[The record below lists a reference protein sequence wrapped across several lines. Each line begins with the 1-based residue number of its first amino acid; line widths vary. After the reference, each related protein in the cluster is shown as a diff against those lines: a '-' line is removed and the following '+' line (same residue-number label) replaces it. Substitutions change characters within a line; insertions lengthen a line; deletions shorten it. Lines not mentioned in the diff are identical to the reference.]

1 MSFDPASGIGFFI
14 VYLAPGFAT
23 LEVYT
28 MFALVDRELKEYEKL
43 IWSLI
48 ISTVI
53 YYPYSIVKGIKT
65 FEEAQGDFFIFQ
77 TILTLIIIG
86 IFLGSVLTVINRF
99 ILQRDMV
106 EGTAWDISFND
117 IPETNA
123 GVSIFTK
130 SGTEY
135 FGYMKLV
142 SIGDTLREV
151 VLGNV
156 KLVKRDKDFDIIEL
170 KDLNGDMLLSGD
182 LIKNILFVYEDEEA
196 TEEEETDEED

>member
-196 TEEEETDEED
+196 TEEEGTDEED